1 MRIATYDV
9 ELTRAGPGLLY
20 QSILSG
26 GDPQVGAVAAVIAR
40 ADADVLVL
48 QGIDYDLD
56 LRALT
61 ALADQ
66 LRRKGLDYPYRF
78 AWRPNSGLA
87 TGLDL
92 DGDGRRGGPRDAQ
105 GYGDFAGAGGMA
117 VLSRLPVDAG
127 ASHDFSALP
136 WRDLPQADLPPGW
149 SAEVAAVQ
157 RLSSTGH
164 WDIAVTLPDQRMLH
178 LLTWNATPP
187 VFDGPED
194 RNGRRN
200 QDETAFWLR
209 LLDGAL
215 PWPSPT
221 QPFVI
226 LGDAELDPAKGEGR
240 PAALTALLADPRLQ
254 SPLPPGTETAD
265 FRPTGGPGPLQLD
278 YVLPSAALDIH
289 SAGAMRPEP
298 GDPLAGTILAAS
310 RHRLVWVDLD
320 LPGPAAP

>member
-1 MRIATYDV
+1 M
-9 ELTRAGPGLLY
+9 ELAREGPGLLY

-26 GDPQVGAVAAVIAR
+26 DDPQVGAVAAVIAR

-48 QGIDYDLD
+48 QGIDYDME

-61 ALADQ
+61 ALADR
-66 LRRKGLDYPYRF
+66 LRRDGVDYPFRF

-117 VLSRLPVDAG
+117 VLSRLPIDQA
-127 ASHDFSALP
+127 ASRDFSALL
-136 WRDLPQADLPPGW
+136 WRDLPKPDLPPGW
-149 SAEVAAVQ
+149 NAEAAATQ
-157 RLSSTGH
+157 RLSSTAH
-164 WDIAVTLPDQRMLH
+164 WDIVVTLPDQRALH

-200 QDETAFWLR
+200 HDEAAFWLR
-209 LLDGAL
+209 LLDGEL
-215 PWPSPT
+215 PWPP
-221 QPFVI
+221 PPELFVI
-226 LGDAELDPAKGEGR
+226 LGDAELDTTKSEGR
-240 PAALTALLADPRLQ
+240 PDALTALLADPRLQ

-278 YVLPSAALDIH
+278 YLLPSAALVIR
-289 SAGAMRPEP
+289 SSGVIQPEP
-298 GDPLAGTILAAS
+298 DDSLAGTIVAAS
-310 RHRLVWVDLD
+310 RHRLVWADLA
-320 LPGPAAP
+320 LPGARAP

>member
-9 ELTRAGPGLLY
+9 ELTRDGPGLLY

-26 GDPQVGAVAAVIAR
+26 DDPQVAAVTAVIAR

-48 QGIDYDLD
+48 QGIDYDME
-56 LRALT
+56 LRTLS
-61 ALADQ
+61 ALAEQ
-66 LRRKGLDYPYRF
+66 LRRAGADYPYRF
-78 AWRPNSGLA
+78 SWRPNSGLA

-92 DGDGRRGGPRDAQ
+92 DGDGRKGGPRDAQ

-117 VLSRLPVDAG
+117 VLSRLPIDAG
-127 ASHDFSALP
+127 ASRDFSALP
-136 WRDLPQADLPPGW
+136 WKDLPQADLPPGW
-149 SAEVAAVQ
+149 SADVAAVQ

-164 WDIAVTLPDQRMLH
+164 WDIAVTLPDQRALH

-209 LLDGAL
+209 LLDGDL
-215 PWPSPT
+215 SWPSPPE
-221 QPFVI
+221 PFVI
-226 LGDAELDPAKGEGR
+226 LGDAELDPSKSEGR
-240 PAALTALLADPRLQ
+240 PAALATLLADPRLQ
-254 SPLPPGTETAD
+254 SPFPQGTETAD

-278 YVLPSAALDIH
+278 YLLPSAALVIR
-289 SAGAMRPEP
+289 SAGVIRPKP
-298 GDPLAGTILAAS
+298 GDPLAGAILAAS